1 MSALASHK
9 RGIPADPA
17 PGDDRGAFIKG
28 GQHMNRIRT
37 IAVTLLVLSGL
48 LAAPQAMGQFYLGGS
63 FGKSD
68 FDNGNAIPDLITS
81 GSVDGSDSGLKIFG
95 GYQFNKNLALE
106 LSYVDL
112 GKASYSGT
120 FFGAPVTGG
129 SVDTTGL
136 NFSVVG
142 ILPLNPSFELFGK
155 VGLFAWEAQA
165 RDTTGGVP
173 FSGKD
178 DGADLSVGIG
188 ASYNISKNFSVR
200 AEWEQFKAVDTISLL
215 SLGIVFKF

>member
-1 MSALASHK
+1 MS
-9 RGIPADPA
+9 
-17 PGDDRGAFIKG
+17 
-28 GQHMNRIRT
+28 RIRA
-37 IAVTLLVLSGL
+37 IAVTLLVLGGL
-48 LAAPQAMGQFYLGGS
+48 VAAPQAMGQFYLGGS
-63 FGKSD
+63 VGKSD
-68 FDNGNAIPDLITS
+68 FDDGNAVPDLITS
-81 GSVDGSDSGLKIFG
+81 GTVDGSDSGFKIFG

-106 LSYVDL
+106 LAWVDL

-120 FFGAPVTGG
+120 FLGAPVTGG

-155 VGLFAWEAQA
+155 IGFFTWEANA

-173 FSGKD
+173 FSGKA
-178 DGADLSVGIG
+178 DGTDVSFGIG
-188 ASYNISKNFSVR
+188 ASYNINRNLSVR